1 MKRFIRWMK
10 ITLSQVSITG
20 KIIGISIGAVIL
32 LGVFTMLE
40 VRTTLTETLT
50 KQLEEKGIS
59 MGGDL
64 AARSTDFML
73 TNNVYFLQE
82 LVNETVKNHQDIRYV
97 FILDDRGNVVVHSFG
112 EKGMNPKLAS
122 VNSVKPSEEYRL
134 QLIETTEGFVRD
146 IAVPV
151 LDGKGGMIRLG
162 ITEKTLNESMGKVT
176 NHLLLTIF
184 AIVMIWTGVALF
196 LTKVVTDPLYQ
207 LVAITKK
214 VAKGDLSARIHH
226 HPGDEIGILTKAFNQ
241 MLIDLQESEKERT
254 LYNNKL
260 LLRNRELSLLHE
272 LSGTYTT
279 ISEFRKMLENFLTKL
294 VDELDFSNA
303 DVHLNMGGEE
313 IVCHSGNQKSPL
325 CLTGLHEEECNCD
338 HCWKEGTKIS
348 TFRFPILLNQTGIGE
363 LRLCGSQTLDPQSNQ
378 ILQSVTNQIAI
389 TVENMR
395 LWDELQQK
403 EKVRRK
409 LLEKVI
415 KVQEDERKRIARE
428 LHDETSQSLTSLLI
442 GLGQIQEMTHEASLI
457 RGMERLKELTH
468 QTLQEVHELSW
479 NLRPSVLDKF
489 GLVVALERYV
499 QDYQE
504 KYKLEVDLLVTG
516 IHNYR
521 FSSEIETSLYRIVQ
535 ESLTNIAR
543 YAQAQTVSIII
554 EKRDQQLSVI
564 AEDDGVGFNVEE
576 VLRRNPTQHNL
587 GLHGMRERVLLL
599 GGNLT
604 IESNPGTGTTI
615 YVKVPVREEGGEIIE
630 QDQDLVG

>member
-10 ITLSQVSITG
+10 IALSQVSITG

-59 MGGDL
+59 MGRDL

-82 LVNETVKNHQDIRYV
+82 LVNQTVKNHQDIRYV

-112 EKGMNPKLAS
+112 EKGMNPKLVS

-162 ITEKTLNESMGKVT
+162 LTEKTLNESMGKVT

-214 VAKGDLSARIHH
+214 VARGDLSARIHH

-241 MLIDLQESEKERT
+241 MLIDLQELEKERT

-279 ISEFRKMLENFLTKL
+279 ISEFREILENFLAKL

-303 DVHLNMGGEE
+303 DVHLNMGGEA

-325 CLTGLHEEECNCD
+325 CLTSLHEEEYNCD
-338 HCWKEGTKIS
+338 KCWKEGRKIS

-363 LRLCGSQTLDPQSNQ
+363 LKLCGSQTLDPQSSQ

-415 KVQEDERKRIARE
+415 KVQEEERKRIARE

-442 GLGQIQEMTHEASLI
+442 GLGQIQDMTHEASLI
-457 RGMERLKELTH
+457 REMERLKELTH
-468 QTLQEVHELSW
+468 LTLQEVHELSW

-564 AEDDGVGFNVEE
+564 VEDDGVGFNVEE
-576 VLRRNPTQHNL
+576 VLRRDPTKHNL

-615 YVKVPVREEGGEIIE
+615 YVKVPILEEGGEIIE